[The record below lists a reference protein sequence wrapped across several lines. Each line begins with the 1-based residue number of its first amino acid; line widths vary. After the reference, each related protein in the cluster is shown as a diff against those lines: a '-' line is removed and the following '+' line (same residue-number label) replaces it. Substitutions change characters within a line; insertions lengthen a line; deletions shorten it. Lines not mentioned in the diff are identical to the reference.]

1 MLNKVKLSTKMLAAF
16 LAVGLVPLAVV
27 GLYALTESS
36 EALSDQAYNQLV
48 SVREIKKA
56 QIEAFFAERRND
68 MDVLMEMVASFRME
82 AFQKLAAV
90 QKLKKDEITGYWNK
104 NLAQIRI
111 LKDDPY
117 LRQALIDL
125 DRAFEEGG
133 DKAGTHQWNEA
144 VKKYD
149 VRLKEI
155 QTNNGWYDLFLIH
168 SEGSIVYTAEREP
181 DLGMNITGSE
191 LKDSPLG
198 RAFSEALKITDDQV
212 AVGDFDAYAPSGGV
226 QAAFMMARVTDDEGR
241 LMGLVAFQIPDKEIT
256 AIVEDRTGLGKTGE
270 TYLMAEVGGRFKF
283 RSNMQTMGGGKF
295 VIGYD
300 ITDIAPEYLRK
311 ALNGERGRDVFAD
324 SAGRPNIVAFDSLKL
339 AGVNWGMVSKIT
351 MEEAIAPRLE
361 GEKEDFYAKYI
372 EKYGYY
378 DLFLVAPNG
387 LVFYTVTHEA
397 DYNTNMI
404 TGEFKDSGLGE
415 LVRKVKESKKYGLA
429 DFSPYAPSNNEPA
442 AFIAQPVLND
452 GKVELMV
459 ALQLSLSAINGIV
472 QQREGLGLTGE
483 TYLVGPDKLMRSDS
497 FLDPTNHSV
506 KASFANPAKGRVETE
521 AAHQALAGQ
530 TGQGKALNTMGRPVL
545 SAFAPIKVGEVI
557 WGLLAEIEEAEAFKA
572 VNSLKLAIVVIA
584 LIGAAAI
591 IVAALWMA
599 RYTTSSFKQIFQ
611 GLKAFSTAE
620 LNQVQAQFRE
630 IIEGLTNGSK
640 QMSQASQQLAEG
652 ASEQAASLEETTA
665 SLEEIASMTKTNAES
680 ANQANSLMEESSQV
694 VNRANQSMARVTKSM
709 EGISSASA
717 ETAKIV
723 KTIDEIA
730 FQTNLLAL
738 NAAVEAARAG
748 EAGAGFAVVADEVRA
763 LAMRAAEAAKNTA
776 ALIEDTVEKVKDGSD
791 LVSTTNEAFTEVAD
805 SSSKAAQLVSEISAA
820 SDEQSQG
827 IDQLNTAMVQM
838 DQVVQSNASSTEELS
853 AQAGDLDGI
862 VGTLL
867 SLVDGRNGTGK
878 RPAAGTVQHQ
888 GAPVAGITR
897 RSPSHQRDNGKGEP
911 DNLHGREMRPEE
923 LIALDDEKALEDF

>member
-1 MLNKVKLSTKMLAAF
+1 
-16 LAVGLVPLAVV
+16 
-27 GLYALTESS
+27 
-36 EALSDQAYNQLV
+36 
-48 SVREIKKA
+48 
-56 QIEAFFAERRND
+56 
-68 MDVLMEMVASFRME
+68 
-82 AFQKLAAV
+82 
-90 QKLKKDEITGYWNK
+90 
-104 NLAQIRI
+104 
-111 LKDDPY
+111 
-117 LRQALIDL
+117 
-125 DRAFEEGG
+125 
-133 DKAGTHQWNEA
+133 
-144 VKKYD
+144 
-149 VRLKEI
+149 
-155 QTNNGWYDLFLIH
+155 
-168 SEGSIVYTAEREP
+168 
-181 DLGMNITGSE
+181 
-191 LKDSPLG
+191 
-198 RAFSEALKITDDQV
+198 
-212 AVGDFDAYAPSGGV
+212 
-226 QAAFMMARVTDDEGR
+226 
-241 LMGLVAFQIPDKEIT
+241 
-256 AIVEDRTGLGKTGE
+256 
-270 TYLMAEVGGRFKF
+270 
-283 RSNMQTMGGGKF
+283 
-295 VIGYD
+295 
-300 ITDIAPEYLRK
+300 
-311 ALNGERGRDVFAD
+311 
-324 SAGRPNIVAFDSLKL
+324 
-339 AGVNWGMVSKIT
+339 
-351 MEEAIAPRLE
+351 
-361 GEKEDFYAKYI
+361 
-372 EKYGYY
+372 
-378 DLFLVAPNG
+378 
-387 LVFYTVTHEA
+387 
-397 DYNTNMI
+397 
-404 TGEFKDSGLGE
+404 
-415 LVRKVKESKKYGLA
+415 
-429 DFSPYAPSNNEPA
+429 
-442 AFIAQPVLND
+442 
-452 GKVELMV
+452 
-459 ALQLSLSAINGIV
+459 
-472 QQREGLGLTGE
+472 
-483 TYLVGPDKLMRSDS
+483 YLVGPDKLMRSDS

-862 VGTLL
+862 VGALL